1 MAFHYPQIGPPE
13 YGRATELLP
22 AVKKALEASGVRP
35 GMRVAL
41 YTDTQKH
48 RDIVDAFFSAATIL
62 DAEVSIVLSTPRND
76 PDRRPL
82 GIVQHALA
90 QAELILDLASIAW
103 IYTVPFSELLDKGI
117 RILSNMSGVDTC
129 LKMAPHPQYAERA
142 RRGGKAIH
150 AADVIR
156 VTSEGGTDFI
166 VPKGSRAGHY
176 RDGMLRDEGEI
187 WDNFPAC
194 HCSCAPLEDQAA
206 GTLVMRPGD
215 VLLTLRHIVQDEIRC
230 RIAGGRIVEITG
242 GADARL
248 LSRWF
253 SGWQDP
259 NSYIIAHIGFGCDP
273 RADVMAMQLMEWEGL
288 AGGVMIAFGRNTSR
302 FLGGK
307 NLARSHIDIVL
318 QGANFMCDG
327 VSIIERGEFV
337 HPDFAAG

>member
-13 YGRATELLP
+13 YGRAAELLP
-22 AVKKALEASGVRP
+22 AVKSVLEASGVRP

-62 DAEVSIVLSTPRND
+62 GTEVSIVLSAPRND

-82 GIVQHALA
+82 GVVQHALA

-103 IYTVPFSELLDKGI
+103 IYTVPFSELLDRGI
-117 RILSNMSGVDTC
+117 RILSNMSGIDTC
-129 LKMAPHPQYAERA
+129 LKMAPHPQHAERA
-142 RRGGKAIH
+142 RRGGDAIR
-150 AADVIR
+150 AAQVIR
-156 VTSEGGTDFI
+156 VASDGGTDLA
-166 VPKGSRAGHY
+166 VPKGDRPGHY

-194 HCSCAPLEDQAA
+194 HCSCAPLEDQAH
-206 GTLVMRPGD
+206 GVLVIRPGD
-215 VLLTLRHIVQDEIRC
+215 ILLTLRHIVQDEIRC
-230 RIAGGRIVEITG
+230 RVAGGRIVEIEG

-253 SGWQDP
+253 SAWQDP
-259 NSYIIAHIGFGCDP
+259 NSYVIAHIGFGCDP

-288 AGGVMIAFGRNTSR
+288 AGGVMLAFGRNTSR
-302 FLGGK
+302 FLGGRNQAK
-307 NLARSHIDIVL
+307 SHIDIVL
-318 QGANFMCDG
+318 QRADFQCDG
-327 VSIIERGEFV
+327 VTIVGNGEFV
-337 HPDFAAG
+337 HPDFAVR